1 MIKIVLIVGSL
12 ILAVYSVIAFN
23 TFKLGYK
30 AMHAPLN
37 EVAKHADDLQQ
48 LELYNT
54 NGEAYT
60 VYIPK

>member
-1 MIKIVLIVGSL
+1 MIKAVFIIGSMA
-12 ILAVYSVIAFN
+12 LAIYSIIAFN
-23 TFKLGYK
+23 TFRLGYK

-48 LELYNT
+48 LKLYNAK
-54 NGEAYT
+54 GEAYT